1 MIQGLNAILQSILTK
16 TFYKMKKI
24 LLSTLFAFA
33 TIIASAQILV
43 VGTFD
48 NDQEETVDKFTKNMG
63 IGYMIND
70 KFVVGGISNGDDFDL
85 MGRYMVSDDLF
96 VSLQMPTENSTDNM
110 TLGVG
115 YGFNVWN
122 MLYIEPNYSMNLGD
136 NNDDEGEFKIGF
148 SLRF

>member
-1 MIQGLNAILQSILTK
+1 
-16 TFYKMKKI
+16 MKKI

>member
-1 MIQGLNAILQSILTK
+1 
-16 TFYKMKKI
+16 MKKI
-24 LLSTLFAFA
+24 LLSTFFAFA
-33 TIIASAQILV
+33 TMIASAQILV

-48 NDQEETVDKFTKNMG
+48 NDQEETVDKFTKQMG

-70 KFVVGGISNGDDFDL
+70 KFVVGGISNGDDFDI
-85 MGRYMVSDDLF
+85 MGRYMVSDELF

-122 MLYIEPNYSMNLGD
+122 MLYIEPNYSMSLGD
-136 NNDDEGEFKIGF
+136 NSDEDGEFNIGF

>member
-1 MIQGLNAILQSILTK
+1 
-16 TFYKMKKI
+16 MKKI
-24 LLSTLFAFA
+24 LLSTFFAFA
-33 TIIASAQILV
+33 TMIASAQILV

-48 NDQEETVDKFTKNMG
+48 NDQEETVDKFTKQMG

-70 KFVVGGISNGDDFDL
+70 KFVVGGISNGDDFDI
-85 MGRYMVSDDLF
+85 MGRYMVSDELF

-122 MLYIEPNYSMNLGD
+122 MLYIEPNYSMSLSD
-136 NNDDEGEFKIGF
+136 NNNSDEDGEFNIGF

>member
-1 MIQGLNAILQSILTK
+1 MQSILTK

-136 NNDDEGEFKIGF
+136 NNDDDGEFKIGF

>member
-1 MIQGLNAILQSILTK
+1 
-16 TFYKMKKI
+16 MKKI

-115 YGFNVWN
+115 YGFNVWS
-122 MLYIEPNYSMNLGD
+122 MVYIEPNYSMNLGD
-136 NNDDEGEFKIGF
+136 NNDDDGEFKIGF

>member
-1 MIQGLNAILQSILTK
+1 
-16 TFYKMKKI
+16 MKKI

-85 MGRYMVSDDLF
+85 MGRYMVSDALF

-136 NNDDEGEFKIGF
+136 NNDDDGEFKIGF

>member
-1 MIQGLNAILQSILTK
+1 
-16 TFYKMKKI
+16 MKKI

-33 TIIASAQILV
+33 TIIASAQILI

-115 YGFNVWN
+115 YGFNVWS

-136 NNDDEGEFKIGF
+136 NNDDDDGEFKIGF

>member
-1 MIQGLNAILQSILTK
+1 
-16 TFYKMKKI
+16 MKKI

-115 YGFNVWN
+115 YGFNVWS

-136 NNDDEGEFKIGF
+136 NNDDDGEFKIGF

>member
-1 MIQGLNAILQSILTK
+1 
-16 TFYKMKKI
+16 MKKI

-33 TIIASAQILV
+33 TIIASAQILI

-115 YGFNVWN
+115 YGFNVW
-122 MLYIEPNYSMNLGD
+122 SMIYMVHIKRITVLTS
-136 NNDDEGEFKIGF
+136 KIVIM
-148 SLRF
+148 

>member
-1 MIQGLNAILQSILTK
+1 MAGDK
-16 TFYKMKKI
+16 KPMKKI

-33 TIIASAQILV
+33 TIIASAQVLV

-136 NNDDEGEFKIGF
+136 NNDDDGEFKIGF

>member
-1 MIQGLNAILQSILTK
+1 
-16 TFYKMKKI
+16 MKKI

-33 TIIASAQILV
+33 TIIASAQILI

-115 YGFNVWN
+115 YGFNVWS

-136 NNDDEGEFKIGF
+136 NNNDDDGEFKIGF

>member
-1 MIQGLNAILQSILTK
+1 
-16 TFYKMKKI
+16 MKKI

-85 MGRYMVSDDLF
+85 MGRYMISDDLF

-115 YGFNVWN
+115 YGFNVWS

-136 NNDDEGEFKIGF
+136 NNEDDGEFKIGF

>member
-1 MIQGLNAILQSILTK
+1 
-16 TFYKMKKI
+16 MKKI

-136 NNDDEGEFKIGF
+136 NNDDDGEFKIGF

>member
-1 MIQGLNAILQSILTK
+1 
-16 TFYKMKKI
+16 MKKI
-24 LLSTLFAFA
+24 LLSTFFAFA
-33 TIIASAQILV
+33 TMIASAQILV

-48 NDQEETVDKFTKNMG
+48 NDQEETVDKFTKQLG

-70 KFVVGGISNGDDFDL
+70 KFVVGGISNGDDFDI
-85 MGRYMVSDDLF
+85 MGRYMVSDELF

-122 MLYIEPNYSMNLGD
+122 MLYIEPNYSMSLGD
-136 NNDDEGEFKIGF
+136 NSDEDGEFNIGF

>member
-1 MIQGLNAILQSILTK
+1 
-16 TFYKMKKI
+16 MKKI
-24 LLSTLFAFA
+24 LLSTFFAFA
-33 TIIASAQILV
+33 TMIASAQILV

-48 NDQEETVDKFTKNMG
+48 NDQEETVDKFTKQMG

-70 KFVVGGISNGDDFDL
+70 KFVVGGISNGDDFDI

-115 YGFNVWN
+115 YGFNVWS
-122 MLYIEPNYSMNLGD
+122 MLYIEPNYSMSLGD
-136 NNDDEGEFKIGF
+136 NSDEDGEFKIGF

>member
-1 MIQGLNAILQSILTK
+1 
-16 TFYKMKKI
+16 MKKF
-24 LLSTLFAFA
+24 LLSAIFAFA
-33 TIIASAQILV
+33 TIFASAQIMV

-48 NDQEETVDKFTKNMG
+48 NDKEEVVDKFTKNIG

-70 KFVVGGISNGDDFDL
+70 KFVVGGISNGDDFDI
-85 MGRYMVSDDLF
+85 MGRYMVSDELF

-122 MLYIEPNYSMNLGD
+122 MVYIEPNYSMSLSD
-136 NNDDEGEFKIGF
+136 NSDEDGEFNIGF

>member
-1 MIQGLNAILQSILTK
+1 
-16 TFYKMKKI
+16 MKKI

-115 YGFNVWN
+115 YGFNVWS

-136 NNDDEGEFKIGF
+136 NNNDDDGEFKIGF